1 MPRQMQLPAAARCMF
16 ECVLANAGGNVSL
29 ADSVAAA
36 VQSISTT
43 LYAALSP
50 LVSML
55 AAHTQAVAAVKA
67 LGS

>member
-1 MPRQMQLPAAARCMF
+1 MF